1 MDILLSNGQMLIVT
15 PVPPFALAE
24 INRRYPVP
32 ANLSAT
38 DAQAALAEREKL
50 AREVAWLLALPVV
63 DVPIDWTFPRGL
75 VYAGIQPREG
85 ESGRLLDYIEYGLL
99 VTPADI
105 AAVQAVMY
113 GADVTEPEVTAA
125 EATFQPDG
133 GRAAYPAHTEG

>member
-1 MDILLSNGQMLIVT
+1 VNVTLSSGQTLTVK
-15 PVPPFALAE
+15 PVPPFVL
-24 INRRYPVP
+24 
-32 ANLSAT
+32 T
-38 DAQAALAEREKL
+38 DAHHALSTLSDSEKDRAL
-50 AREVAWLLALPVV
+50 RGVALLCALPEIK
-63 DVPIDWTFPRGL
+63 VPDDWKFPRGL
-75 VYAGIQPREG
+75 TYAGAVPRAG
-85 ESGRLLDYIEYGLL
+85 VDGRLLDYIEYGLL